1 MTFDDY
7 VTMTIVGTSL
17 YLPDAPQSLTVT
29 PGVENNSLTWT
40 APDYNG
46 YAPVTGYNIY
56 RGTSPDS
63 LSLLTTVGN
72 QTNYNDTDLTT
83 PGVTYYYNVTALNTD
98 GEGPSSNQ
106 DFGMPITAP
115 SVPLSLTA
123 TPSNNGV
130 NLTWDQ
136 PTFVGGSPITGYEIF
151 RGTSPGDE
159 TSLTTIGTDLQL

>member
-1 MTFDDY
+1 M
-7 VTMTIVGTSL
+7 
-17 YLPDAPQSLTVT
+17 
-29 PGVENNSLTWT
+29 
-40 APDYNG
+40 
-46 YAPVTGYNIY
+46 
-56 RGTSPDS
+56 
-63 LSLLTTVGN
+63 
-72 QTNYNDTDLTT
+72 TT

-159 TSLTTIGTDLQL
+159 TSLTTIGTDLSHYNDSIAVPGTYYYYVEAINDINNSAPSNEVSATPLTYPESRQTLL